1 MLCIIKWL
9 KLQKKTWEKNGVEG
23 IKFNKEKWVNEKDI
37 EAQLEHSNLREATSK
52 YPLNLRKQRQ
62 ELQNCDKQPCRR
74 FLRDAFAVQI
84 IMDCRTIPAVNFNT
98 RLGFNQHDPIM
109 TQEQSVL
116 SKITTLFPAEQ
127 NNSTILCFRL
137 LHRCI
142 LFRV

>member
-1 MLCIIKWL
+1 MVKIT
-9 KLQKKTWEKNGVEG
+9 KKIWEKNGVEG

-37 EAQLEHSNLREATSK
+37 ETQLEHSNLREATSK

-62 ELQNCDKQPCRR
+62 ELRNCDKQPCRR

-84 IMDCRTIPAVNFNT
+84 IMDCGIIPAVSFNT
-98 RLGFNQHDPIM
+98 RLGFNQRDPIM

-116 SKITTLFPAEQ
+116 SKITTLFSAEK
-127 NNSTILCFRL
+127 NNSTIPCFRL